1 MSAEPSRI
9 GRTGAMVLTL
19 LFILA
24 AWKLARGRRADSV
37 PAGSQRGTTEGGG
50 RDYWSPAARRR
61 AIPASRQ
68 VPAPAI
74 R

>member
-1 MSAEPSRI
+1 
-9 GRTGAMVLTL
+9 MVLTL

-24 AWKLARGRRADSV
+24 AWGLARRRRAGSV
-37 PAGSQRGTTEGGG
+37 PAGSPRGTAEGGG
-50 RDYWSPAARRR
+50 RDYWSPAACRR

-68 VPAPAI
+68 SPAPAT